1 MDTALDQPTDV
12 TPPPFVQPT
21 PRSPRLPYRQIAA
34 QATAIWLATRIVYVL
49 ITYFT
54 ALVTSVQ
61 VSPGTSASRASF
73 LGWQRFDVGWY
84 VSIATSGYD
93 DPRKAAF
100 FPLYPALIAGTSTV
114 LGDAQHVLS
123 GMLISNIA
131 ALVAFFGVGLLAAS
145 EDTPEAA
152 SGAMRALAAY
162 PLAFFTVAAYADSL
176 FLACAVFALFFA
188 RRQHWR
194 AAAACGFLAALTR
207 PVGLILLIPLLWEYG
222 RRRHWWS
229 WLWRWWTTRGWRQPS
244 RIARLTRARLTRARL
259 TRARLSLGG
268 LAEAALVIGAIP
280 AALALYAAFLWWRFG
295 DPLLFVHAE
304 QLGWHRAAMP
314 IWQALGLDAGS
325 LFAAP
330 PLSLSAARIW
340 LDALPVVA
348 ILALTLWNLRRMPPA
363 FAFFMLGLLYLALS
377 APKADNGIPLAAAGR
392 YLLPSVPIFLLLGHW
407 IRRSPA
413 LDTIVVCGGFALQA
427 LFTAF
432 FLTGGYLI

>member
-1 MDTALDQPTDV
+1 MDTAIDQPTDV
-12 TPPPFVQPT
+12 TPPPFAQPA
-21 PRSPRLPYRQIAA
+21 PRSTRLPYRRIAA
-34 QATAIWLATRIVYVL
+34 QAAAIWLATRVIYAL
-49 ITYFT
+49 MTYFT
-54 ALVTSVQ
+54 ALVTSAQ

-84 VSIATSGYD
+84 VSIAASGYD

-100 FPLYPALIAGTSTV
+100 FPLYPALVAGVSTL
-114 LGDAQHVLS
+114 LGDAQHVVS
-123 GMLISNIA
+123 GMLISNAA

-145 EDTPEAA
+145 EDRPEAA
-152 SGAMRALAAY
+152 TGAMRALAAY

-188 RRQHWR
+188 RREHWR
-194 AAAACGFLAALTR
+194 AAGACGFLAALTR
-207 PVGLILLIPLLWEYG
+207 PVGMVLLIPLLWEYG
-222 RRRHWWS
+222 RRRHWW
-229 WLWRWWTTRGWRQPS
+229 RWWWSWWTMRGWRQPS
-244 RIARLTRARLTRARL
+244 RIARLTP
-259 TRARLSLGG
+259 GG

-280 AALALYAAFLWWRFG
+280 AALALYAGFLWWRFG

-304 QLGWHRAAMP
+304 QLGWHRIPMP
-314 IWQALGLDAGS
+314 LWQALGLDAGS

-340 LDALPVVA
+340 LDALPVIA
-348 ILALTLWNLRRMPPA
+348 ILVLTLWNLRRMPPA
-363 FAFFMLGLLYLALS
+363 FAFFMLGLLYVALS

-392 YLLPSVPIFLLLGHW
+392 YLLPSVPIFLLLGRW
-407 IRRSPA
+407 TRRSPA
-413 LDTIVVCGGFALQA
+413 LDTIVVSGGFALQA

>member
-12 TPPPFVQPT
+12 APPPLAQPA
-21 PRSPRLPYRQIAA
+21 PRSTRLPYRQIAA
-34 QATAIWLATRIVYVL
+34 QAAAIWLATRVIYAL

-54 ALVTSVQ
+54 TLVTSVQ

-84 VSIATSGYD
+84 ISIAASGYD

-100 FPLYPALIAGTSTV
+100 FPLYPALIAGVSTL
-114 LGDAQHVLS
+114 LGDARHVLS
-123 GMLISNIA
+123 GMLISNVA
-131 ALVAFFGVGLLAAS
+131 MLVAFFGIGLLAAS

-176 FLACAVFALFFA
+176 FLACAVLTLFFA
-188 RRQHWR
+188 RREHWR
-194 AAAACGFLAALTR
+194 AAGVCGFLAALTR
-207 PVGLILLIPLLWEYG
+207 PVGLILLMPLLWEYG
-222 RRRHWWS
+222 RRRQWWS
-229 WLWRWWTTRGWRQPS
+229 WLWRWWTTRGWRQPL
-244 RIARLTRARLTRARL
+244 RIPRLTLI
-259 TRARLSLGG
+259 RARLSPGG
-268 LAEAALVIGAIP
+268 LAEALLVIGAIP

-295 DPLLFVHAE
+295 DPLLFVRAE
-304 QLGWHRAAMP
+304 QLGWHRIPIP

-340 LDALPVVA
+340 LDALPVIA

-392 YLLPSVPIFLLLGHW
+392 YLLPSVPIFLLLGRW
-407 IRRSPA
+407 TRRSPA
-413 LDTIVVCGGFALQA
+413 LDLIVVCGGFALQA